1 MVRAHARASP
11 ARGRVGTRAQS
22 SADAGRKRACGRRS
36 LRRRCGAGSQRTAR
50 TRWDGYSSRAHACKR
65 RCANRPA
72 RLRAGR
78 AAFASALEPPGH
90 SRGRAHAA
98 CGEREHRRC
107 ARGVL
112 PENFP
117 DGKRGLHQQRA
128 FRSVRQ
134 EQSHVELRAAVVGA
148 DLSRRPSQGGPRR
161 RARRSRDCARAL
173 RAGDSDRFSGSERR
187 ARLDRHLDEAIG
199 SAGAPRRRLRARVRA
214 FASTPRSGTRELFDP
229 ARCATQLL
237 RRPARLDCDS
247 PRRTGEP
254 RRALP
259 SARRRLGTRSN
270 MMNESE
276 HVFTERALK
285 QRERILEAARLCF
298 LKRGFHAAS
307 IADIAQEA
315 DMSPGLMYRYFT
327 NKQAIIKAIIERQL
341 ESGRRQLEE
350 IKSPE
355 DLVQGILN
363 AIERWRSGSADQ
375 MNAPLF
381 LEISAEATRDPEIA
395 AIVEEADQLIKN
407 HLLEAMQ
414 RTAP

>member
-1 MVRAHARASP
+1 
-11 ARGRVGTRAQS
+11 
-22 SADAGRKRACGRRS
+22 
-36 LRRRCGAGSQRTAR
+36 
-50 TRWDGYSSRAHACKR
+50 
-65 RCANRPA
+65 
-72 RLRAGR
+72 
-78 AAFASALEPPGH
+78 
-90 SRGRAHAA
+90 
-98 CGEREHRRC
+98 
-107 ARGVL
+107 
-112 PENFP
+112 
-117 DGKRGLHQQRA
+117 
-128 FRSVRQ
+128 
-134 EQSHVELRAAVVGA
+134 
-148 DLSRRPSQGGPRR
+148 
-161 RARRSRDCARAL
+161 
-173 RAGDSDRFSGSERR
+173 
-187 ARLDRHLDEAIG
+187 
-199 SAGAPRRRLRARVRA
+199 
-214 FASTPRSGTRELFDP
+214 
-229 ARCATQLL
+229 
-237 RRPARLDCDS
+237 
-247 PRRTGEP
+247 
-254 RRALP
+254 
-259 SARRRLGTRSN
+259 

-414 RTAP
+414 RTAPSRAIYEDPRRANARILLLLSVVEGLAIRACRDPQLDRELLRSALTKFIAGLQADSQERSKPARRCTVRS